1 MSESR
6 VLRRSRL
13 AGSEAAEMSEE
24 SVAAEP
30 AQLTTVDRNR
40 VFAERAHK
48 VMSDED
54 RRRTA
59 DAAKT
64 AKLREL
70 RLAKEAAEQ
79 EAARK
84 TKPDAGSA
92 RRVWK
97 G

>member
-1 MSESR
+1 MS
-6 VLRRSRL
+6 
-13 AGSEAAEMSEE
+13 E
-24 SVAAEP
+24 SVAAKP
-30 AQLTTVDRNR
+30 AQLIAEDRDR

-54 RRRTA
+54 RRRAA

-70 RLAKEAAEQ
+70 RLAME

-84 TKPDAGSA
+84 AKPNAGSE
-92 RRVWK
+92 RRVRK